1 MPPRERTHS
10 QPEAAILEERPTSS
24 SFVGVRALVQRVRE
38 ARVRVSGEVVGEISA
53 GLCCLVGVTHSDNSQ
68 SATKLAHKLWH
79 LRIFGDEKG
88 HMNRSVADTSG
99 EVLVISQFTLYGDTR
114 KGRRPSFVAAAEPD
128 QAAELIDELSTELR
142 LLGAT
147 VATGSFGAMMDV
159 ELINDGPV
167 TLMLEV

>member
-1 MPPRERTHS
+1 
-10 QPEAAILEERPTSS
+10 
-24 SFVGVRALVQRVRE
+24 
-38 ARVRVSGEVVGEISA
+38 
-53 GLCCLVGVTHSDNSQ
+53 
-68 SATKLAHKLWH
+68 
-79 LRIFGDEKG
+79 
-88 HMNRSVADTSG
+88 MNRSVADTSG

>member
-1 MPPRERTHS
+1 M
-10 QPEAAILEERPTSS
+10 A
-24 SFVGVRALVQRVRE
+24 VRALVQRVAE
-38 ARVRVSGEVVGEISA
+38 ARVRVCGEVVGEIGD
-53 GLCCLVGVTHSDNSQ
+53 GLCCLVGVTHSDNRQ
-68 SATKLAHKLWH
+68 SVTKLAQKLWH
-79 LRIFGDEKG
+79 LRIFADENG
-88 HMNRSVADTSG
+88 HMNRSVADTSR

-114 KGRRPSFVAAAEPD
+114 KGRRPSFAAAAEPD
-128 QAAELIDELSTELR
+128 HAAGLIDELAAELR

>member
-1 MPPRERTHS
+1 M
-10 QPEAAILEERPTSS
+10 
-24 SFVGVRALVQRVRE
+24 RALVQRVSE
-38 ARVRVSGEVVGEISA
+38 ARVRVSGEVVGEIGA
-53 GLCCLVGVTHSDNSQ
+53 GLCCLVGVTHSDNQ
-68 SATKLAHKLWH
+68 DSATKLARKLWY
-79 LRIFGDEKG
+79 LRIFADANG

-114 KGRRPSFVAAAEPD
+114 KGRRPSFVAAAAPD
-128 QAAELIDELSTELR
+128 QAAGLIDVFTAELQR
-142 LLGAT
+142 LGAT